1 MLLNGNRCSQSLK
14 LFKYIHVPIS
24 TLTSTF
30 KCYTFLNMLTI
41 SSVASLAAVT
51 DSTRTRGTTVV
62 NQDREEI

>member
-30 KCYTFLNMLTI
+30 KCYTKHIFEHAYDII
-41 SSVASLAAVT
+41 SGILGSG
-51 DSTRTRGTTVV
+51 D
-62 NQDREEI
+62 